1 MIMTDPDYYD
11 YFQLPEDNG
20 ALEFWMW
27 CEEQKEKRLTH
38 WDHWEWDDEH
48 QDFRPSQLNQSAR
61 DALLTIRRKAPP
73 ATL

>member
-27 CEEQKEKRLTH
+27 CEEQIGSMSI
-38 WDHWEWDDEH
+38 DSWEWDDEH
-48 QDFRPSQLNQSAR
+48 QDFRPS
-61 DALLTIRRKAPP
+61 
-73 ATL
+73 

>member
-48 QDFRPSQLNQSAR
+48 QDFRPS
-61 DALLTIRRKAPP
+61 
-73 ATL
+73 